1 MLEPIID
8 KAARELDMDRVAIRV
23 LNAPGHDGWVGPNR
37 GALTSA
43 FVREAFEKGVEEFG
57 WAERSQLS
65 GTRRGTKSIGVGV
78 GLSPFVGG
86 SRGMD
91 GLLVLR
97 PDGKLY
103 IHQGIG
109 NLGTHSIADTGRA
122 ASDALDM
129 DFGDCEIVWGDTS
142 RNLPWSSSQSGS
154 QTTHAHTRANHAAA
168 LDLKRKLQQI
178 AARDLGGSPDS
189 YDCGD
194 GRVFS
199 RSNRGRGMTF
209 AQAARRAIELG
220 GEYDGR
226 TLPDDINAM
235 TTRSATALAG
245 EGLIGVARDNYGG
258 EGGVWS
264 WVIGF
269 AQVEVDVET
278 GQIDLTEYTAV
289 TDCGTV
295 LHPRNLGAQLHGGGV
310 QGFGQAR
317 SQKWVF
323 DSQWGVAFAKRLYTA
338 RPPGILDVPREMKWA
353 AVDLPDPQTPVGAKG
368 IGEPPIGAGAAA
380 VASAVADALGGQCLC
395 RTPLTTDVV
404 LAALTG
410 TEQPYRPLETHV

>member
-1 MLEPIID
+1 
-8 KAARELDMDRVAIRV
+8 
-23 LNAPGHDGWVGPNR
+23 
-37 GALTSA
+37 
-43 FVREAFEKGVEEFG
+43 
-57 WAERSQLS
+57 
-65 GTRRGTKSIGVGV
+65 
-78 GLSPFVGG
+78 
-86 SRGMD
+86 MD

-122 ASDALDM
+122 AADALDM

-142 RNLPWSSSQSGS
+142 RNLPWSASQSGS
-154 QTTHAHTRANHAAA
+154 QTTHAHTRSNHAAA
-168 LDLKRKLQQI
+168 LDMKRKLQQI
-178 AARDLGGSPDS
+178 AAMDLGGSPDS

-199 RSNRGRGMTF
+199 RSNGGRGMTF
-209 AQAARRAIELG
+209 AQAAQRAIELG
-220 GEYDGR
+220 GEYDGH

-235 TTRSATALAG
+235 TTRSATNLAG

-258 EGGVWS
+258 DGGIWS

-295 LHPRNLGAQLHGGGV
+295 LHPRSLGAQLHGGGV

-323 DSQWGVAFAKRLYTA
+323 DPQWGVAFAKRLYTA
-338 RPPGILDVPREMKWA
+338 RPPGILDVPLEMKWA